1 MAALKKRG
9 AWSVYLVR
17 RADGA
22 LYCGIALD
30 VAARLQQHAKGLG
43 AKALRGRGPLE
54 LVFRRRVGER
64 SLALRAEARIKR
76 LPKADK
82 ERLAASVAFARRFF
96 AALVAESAPAEA

>member
-1 MAALKKRG
+1 MAALKKSG

-30 VAARLQQHAKGLG
+30 VAARFAQHEAGLG
-43 AKALRGRGPLE
+43 AKALRGRGPLA
-54 LVFRRRVGER
+54 LAFRRRVGSR

-76 LPKADK
+76 LQKADK
-82 ERLAASVAFARRFF
+82 ERLAASAAFARRFF
-96 AALVAESAPAEA
+96 AALAEVPASADA

>member
-1 MAALKKRG
+1 MAALKKPRR
-9 AWSVYLVR
+9 WSVYLVR

-30 VAARLQQHAKGLG
+30 VAARLQQHEAGVG
-43 AKALRGRGPLE
+43 AKALRGRGPLA
-54 LVFRRRVGER
+54 LVFRRRVGSR

-76 LPKADK
+76 LGKADK

-96 AALVAESAPAEA
+96 AALAQVPASADA